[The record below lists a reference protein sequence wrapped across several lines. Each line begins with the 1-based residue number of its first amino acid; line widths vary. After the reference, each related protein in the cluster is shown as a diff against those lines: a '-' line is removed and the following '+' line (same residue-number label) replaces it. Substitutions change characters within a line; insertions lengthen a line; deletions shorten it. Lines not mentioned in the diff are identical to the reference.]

1 MATSRSA
8 DQLTWSVRA
17 SKQNLVTLTI
27 NSKNKSFFY
36 STRGINQFCSS
47 LLLHFMRQGTSVDTL
62 SLACLR
68 LRKKK
73 RWVSLGPIASNTF
86 RRSFRLHVPAPVRR
100 GQEFNFCI
108 QIKDESREHDS
119 DIPSQSHGSSSA
131 VCVDQPV
138 YENDSSTLAD
148 APLLPIG

>member
-17 SKQNLVTLTI
+17 SKQNHVTLAI

-47 LLLHFMRQGTSVDTL
+47 LLLHFIRQGTSLDTL
-62 SLACLR
+62 SSACLR
-68 LRKKK
+68 LRKQK
-73 RWVSLGPIASNTF
+73 RWVSLGAIASKTF
-86 RRSFRLHVPAPVRR
+86 CRSFRLHVPAPVRR

-108 QIKDESREHDS
+108 QFNNESREHDS
-119 DIPSQSHGSSSA
+119 DIPSQSRGSSSA
-131 VCVDQPV
+131 VCIDQPV
-138 YENDSSTLAD
+138 YENDSSTIAD
-148 APLLPIG
+148 ATLLPIG